1 MVEERLE
8 QLTGAL
14 LAAEAFLAEATL
26 QRGGMVAGV
35 MRDYTTD
42 ALELVLPALV
52 VAVRE
57 YVDMIEESRGEG

>member
-26 QRGGMVAGV
+26 QRSGMVAGV
-35 MRDYTTD
+35 VRDYDTD
-42 ALELVLPALV
+42 ALEVVLPELV
-52 VAVRE
+52 AAVRQ
-57 YVDMIEESRGEG
+57 YVDMIEGN